1 MRSGAGDVPSRFRRR
16 PKTQTGRARRA
27 FRRGAPGD
35 RLMSSLDRHAYLFT
49 LTPADVGLPEHLE
62 QPSNLYQHAALETIF
77 GALERTFS
85 GPFYAVL
92 EVGEGTASERGR
104 LHIHAVAHRDDG
116 PPDLRRDSERH
127 KPVTDARGLYRY
139 LAKAPERYSLEA
151 HLDLSSARTLS
162 STGRPPRTRRHYL
175 GPSRLAWAEANALY
189 DLTLFS
195 LESFPWEFW
204 ERGASASQLR
214 AHGAIYRAVNLD
226 RQLRARGGIY
236 ALLGRPQRRGEA
248 APRRLDHLSAWKA
261 SGGPPATAPPPTGAA
276 A

>member
-1 MRSGAGDVPSRFRRR
+1 MRSGAGDVPSRFRQR

-35 RLMSSLDRHAYLFT
+35 RLMSSLGRHAYLFT

-175 GPSRLAWAEANALY
+175 GPSRLVWAGAQCTN
-189 DLTLFS
+189 DLTL
-195 LESFPWEFW
+195 LLNLPAWEFW
-204 ERGASASQLR
+204 Q
-214 AHGAIYRAVNLD
+214 GAISPQREAYGAHVRGPDLAPRLPSTGAVVRGLQRLD
-226 RQLRARGGIY
+226 RR
-236 ALLGRPQRRGEA
+236 
-248 APRRLDHLSAWKA
+248 APRRPTDSTAWKG
-261 SGGPPATAPPPTGAA
+261 SGATAQGPPPTGATA
-276 A
+276 